1 VPALLDRPHT
11 RKPSPADQKAA
22 SLLAHLLEGTEITP
36 EMEPVRAEITAL
48 LRDLGRGQGFA
59 ILAVDRDLTP
69 TQAAK
74 LLGVSRTHFM
84 RILQNGDIPYRM
96 VGAHHRVRL
105 DDLLKYREE
114 RERRGKALDELVAQ
128 AQELDMGY

>member
-1 VPALLDRPHT
+1 MPALLDRPHT
-11 RKPSPADQKAA
+11 RKPSPIDQRAA
-22 SLLAHLLEGTEITP
+22 SLFADLLEGVDVAP

-48 LRDLGRGQGFA
+48 LHDLGKGQGFA
-59 ILAVDRDLTP
+59 ILAVDRELTP

-84 RILQNGDIPYRM
+84 RIIQNEDIPYRM

-114 RERRGKALDELVAQ
+114 RERRGKALDALVAQ
-128 AQELDMGY
+128 AQDLNMGY